1 MNISTKKGELQKMI
15 QKITDIQE
23 GVTFYVNEYGICSD
37 IDIDP
42 TLDTLMFQTFA
53 NSNVFGKMVHR
64 GTPTYTLRDVKKQFP
79 NIRKILIER
88 GVSDIDISNMMFPNV
103 KFVSSANPHFV
114 DGKNI
119 LINRTYGGTLQLNN
133 TFCKK
138 EDEVID
144 LKFISLI
151 TNFAFEGCM
160 SKNIVHSDTIHSIH
174 SHALDGYMLFGEDE
188 WTDGIKSLGSVLID
202 VDSNADVIELPVKIE
217 AVYNPDI
224 IKPIKKVII
233 HSKKQLP
240 LMKSKISA
248 ETVAFGKE
256 FNLDSLQFF
265 ENSVYGIQAE
275 NIEIPED
282 NQFFCSVD
290 GVVFSKDKKTL
301 VSYPKDKKGKY
312 EIPEGTKTI
321 WRNAFKESN
330 IPAVKIADSITHIQ
344 SYAFNSCDNLESI
357 EFGAGISDFGFFG
370 SCGIFAS
377 CNSLKEIELPLAAEN
392 LAPYMFDGSPIE
404 AITFHEGLKQIKSYD
419 FTDCPITD
427 ITFPTSLE
435 SIGSYNF
442 YSLETA
448 RVTNRIPDGLIRCM
462 TRRWNP
468 NDRDVSHH
476 PAIKD
481 LLYTIVITENGEEK
495 TLYIPRYLALGAS
508 SEVDT
513 FLSNFSWNLQPESYY
528 NMLFEKC
535 TEEFLQQETAIAMY
549 MINGDEEI
557 KKYLKKVSRKIVNR
571 LLREENEEKFATF
584 LQFGLLTERVLDSL
598 FRTAQE
604 NNMTTVQTYILN
616 EKEKIN
622 AKKAKKTSR
631 TGCQSFRI

>member
-1 MNISTKKGELQKMI
+1 MI

-23 GVTFYVNEYGICSD
+23 GVTFYVSEYGTCSN

-42 TLDTLMFQTFA
+42 ALDTLIFKTFSDA
-53 NSNVFGKMVHR
+53 NITGRMINR
-64 GTPTYTLRDVKKQFP
+64 GMPTYALRDVKKQFP
-79 NIRKILIER
+79 NIKKIFVER
-88 GVSDIDISNMMFPNV
+88 GVSKIDISNMMFPNV
-103 KFVSSANPHFV
+103 ELVNSDNPYFA

-119 LINRTYGGTLQLNN
+119 LINKTYNGMFRLNN

-144 LKFISLI
+144 LDCVSLI

-160 SKNIVHSDTIHSIH
+160 SKNIINPDTVCNIQSN
-174 SHALDGYMLFGEDE
+174 ALDGYMLFDEDE

-202 VDSNADVIELPVKIE
+202 VDSNADVIELPAKIE
-217 AVYNPDI
+217 AVYNPDV
-224 IKPIKKVII
+224 IKPMKKVII

-240 LMKSKISA
+240 LMKLKISA
-248 ETVAFGKE
+248 ETVAFGNE

-265 ENSVYGIQAE
+265 ESSVYGIQAE

-330 IPAVKIADSITHIQ
+330 IPAVKIADSVTHIQ
-344 SYAFNSCDNLESI
+344 SYAFHSCSNLESI

-370 SCGIFAS
+370 SSGIFAA
-377 CNSLKEIELPLAAEN
+377 CNSLKEIEIPSAVEN
-392 LAPYMFDGSPIE
+392 LAAYMFDGSPIE
-404 AITFHEGLKQIKSYD
+404 TIIFHEGLKQIRSYD
-419 FTDCPITD
+419 FADCPITD

-468 NDRDVSHH
+468 NDRNAIH

-481 LLYTIVITENGEEK
+481 LLYTVVITENGEEK
-495 TLYIPRYLALGAS
+495 TLYIPRYLALDAS
-508 SEVDT
+508 SELDT
-513 FLSNFSWNLQPESYY
+513 FLSNFSWNLKPESYY

-557 KKYLKKVSRKIVNR
+557 KKYLKKTSRKIVNR
-571 LLREENEEKFATF
+571 LLKEENEEKLVTF

-598 FRTAQE
+598 FKTAQD
-604 NNMTTVQTYILN
+604 NNMATVQTYILN

-622 AKKAKKTSR
+622 AKKSKKASR
-631 TGCQSFRI
+631 TGCPSFRI

>member
-1 MNISTKKGELQKMI
+1 MI

-23 GVTFYVNEYGICSD
+23 GVTFYVSEYGTCSN

-42 TLDTLMFQTFA
+42 ALDTLIFKTFSDA
-53 NSNVFGKMVHR
+53 NITGRMINR
-64 GTPTYTLRDVKKQFP
+64 GMPTYALRDVKKQFP
-79 NIRKILIER
+79 NIKKIFVER
-88 GVSDIDISNMMFPNV
+88 GVSKIDISNMMFPNV
-103 KFVSSANPHFV
+103 ELVNSDNPYFA

-119 LINRTYGGTLQLNN
+119 LINKTYNGMFRLNN

-144 LKFISLI
+144 LDCVSLI

-160 SKNIVHSDTIHSIH
+160 SKNIINPDTVCNIQSN
-174 SHALDGYMLFGEDE
+174 ALDGYMLFDEDE
-188 WTDGIKSLGSVLID
+188 WTDGIKSFGHVLID
-202 VDSNADVIELPVKIE
+202 VNAAADVIELPEKIE
-217 AVYNPDI
+217 AVYNPDV
-224 IKPIKKVII
+224 IKPMKKVIL
-233 HSKKQLP
+233 HSKEQLS
-240 LMKSKISA
+240 LMKSKMSA
-248 ETVAFGKE
+248 ETVTFGEE
-256 FNLDSLQFF
+256 FKLDSLQFF
-265 ENSVYGIQAE
+265 ENSVYGIQTE

-321 WRNAFKESN
+321 WRNAFTGSN

-344 SYAFNSCDNLESI
+344 SYAFNSCSNLESI
-357 EFGAGISDFGFFG
+357 EFGTGISDFGFFG
-370 SCGIFAS
+370 SSGIFTS
-377 CNSLKEIELPLAAEN
+377 CKSLKEIEIPPAVEN
-392 LAPYMFDGSPIE
+392 LAPSMFDASPIE
-404 AITFHEGLKQIKSYD
+404 KITFHEGLKQIKSYD
-419 FTDCPITD
+419 FTDCPIID
-427 ITFPTSLE
+427 IAFPASLE
-435 SIGSYNF
+435 SIGNCNF

-448 RVTNRIPDGLIRCM
+448 RVTYRIPDGLIRCM

-468 NDRDVSHH
+468 NDRNAIH

-481 LLYTIVITENGEEK
+481 LLYTVVITENGEEK
-495 TLYIPRYLALGAS
+495 TLYIPRYLALGVS
-508 SEVDT
+508 SELDT
-513 FLSNFSWNLQPESYY
+513 FLSNFSWNLKPESYY

-557 KKYLKKVSRKIVNR
+557 KKYLKKASRKIINR
-571 LLREENEEKFATF
+571 LLKEENEEKLVTF

-598 FRTAQE
+598 FKTAQD
-604 NNMTTVQTYILN
+604 NNMATVQTYILN

-622 AKKAKKTSR
+622 AKKSKKASR
-631 TGCQSFRI
+631 TGCPSFRI

>member
-1 MNISTKKGELQKMI
+1 
-15 QKITDIQE
+15 
-23 GVTFYVNEYGICSD
+23 
-37 IDIDP
+37 
-42 TLDTLMFQTFA
+42 
-53 NSNVFGKMVHR
+53 
-64 GTPTYTLRDVKKQFP
+64 
-79 NIRKILIER
+79 
-88 GVSDIDISNMMFPNV
+88 
-103 KFVSSANPHFV
+103 
-114 DGKNI
+114 
-119 LINRTYGGTLQLNN
+119 
-133 TFCKK
+133 
-138 EDEVID
+138 
-144 LKFISLI
+144 
-151 TNFAFEGCM
+151 
-160 SKNIVHSDTIHSIH
+160 
-174 SHALDGYMLFGEDE
+174 
-188 WTDGIKSLGSVLID
+188 
-202 VDSNADVIELPVKIE
+202 
-217 AVYNPDI
+217 
-224 IKPIKKVII
+224 
-233 HSKKQLP
+233 
-240 LMKSKISA
+240 MKSKISA

-282 NQFFCSVD
+282 NQFFYSVD

-344 SYAFNSCDNLESI
+344 SYAFNSCSNLESI

-377 CNSLKEIELPLAAEN
+377 CKSLKEIELPLAAEN

-419 FTDCPITD
+419 FTDCLITD

-535 TEEFLQQETAIAMY
+535 TEEFLQQETAIALY
-549 MINGDEEI
+549 MINCDEEI
-557 KKYLKKVSRKIVNR
+557 KKYLKKASRKIVNR

-622 AKKAKKTSR
+622 AKKAKKHPEQDASLSESNVSKPATLKWQVFLILEIWHIKKEQKKER
-631 TGCQSFRI
+631 SF

>member
-1 MNISTKKGELQKMI
+1 MI

-88 GVSDIDISNMMFPNV
+88 GVRDIDISNMMFPNV

-174 SHALDGYMLFGEDE
+174 SHALDGYILFRETE
-188 WTDGIKSLGSVLID
+188 WVNGIKSFGRVLVDID
-202 VDSNADVIELPVKIE
+202 LESDVIDLPAEINGVYTP
-217 AVYNPDI
+217 AV
-224 IKPIKKVII
+224 IKPLKKVIL
-233 HSKKQLP
+233 HSKKQLS
-240 LMKSKISA
+240 LMKSSISA
-248 ETVAFGKE
+248 ETVAFGEELK
-256 FNLDSLQFF
+256 LDSLLFF
-265 ENSVYGIQAE
+265 ESNVYGIQAE
-275 NIEIPED
+275 NIEIPAD

-290 GVVFSKDKKTL
+290 GVVFSKDKRIL
-301 VSYPKDKKGKY
+301 VSYPKNKPGKY
-312 EIPEGTKTI
+312 EIPEGTRTI
-321 WRNAFKESN
+321 WKNAFKESS
-330 IPAVKIADSITHIQ
+330 IPAVKIADSVTCIQ
-344 SYAFNSCDNLESI
+344 SYAFNSCRKLESI
-357 EFGAGISDFGFFG
+357 EFGTGISDFGFFG
-370 SCGIFAS
+370 SGGIFAA
-377 CNSLKEIELPLAAEN
+377 CQSLKEIEIPSDIEN
-392 LAPYMFDGSPIE
+392 LAAYMFDGSPIE
-404 AITFHEGLKQIKSYD
+404 TITFHEGLKQIQSYD

-427 ITFPTSLE
+427 ITFPASLE
-435 SIGSYNF
+435 SIGHCNF
-442 YSLETA
+442 YSLETV
-448 RVTNRIPDGLIRCM
+448 RVTNRIPDGLISCM
-462 TRRWNP
+462 ARRWNP
-468 NDRDVSHH
+468 NDRDTSHH
-476 PAIKD
+476 PAFKD
-481 LLYTIVITENGEEK
+481 LLYTIVITENGEET
-495 TLYIPRYLALGAS
+495 TLHIPRYLGTYDATELDA
-508 SEVDT
+508 
-513 FLSNFSWNLQPESYY
+513 FLSNFSWNLKPESYY

-535 TEEFLQQETAIAMY
+535 TEDFLQQETAIALY

-557 KKYLKKVSRKIVNR
+557 KKYLKKASRKIVNR
-571 LLREENEEKFATF
+571 LLKEENEEKLATF
-584 LQFGLLTERVLDSL
+584 LQFGLLTERVLDLL
-598 FRTAQE
+598 FKTAQE
-604 NNMTTVQTYILN
+604 NNMTTIQTYILN
-616 EKEKIN
+616 EKEKTN

-631 TGCQSFRI
+631 TGCPSFRI

>member
-1 MNISTKKGELQKMI
+1 MI

-23 GVTFYVNEYGICSD
+23 GVTFYVSEYGTCSN

-42 TLDTLMFQTFA
+42 ALDTLIFKTFSDA
-53 NSNVFGKMVHR
+53 NITGRMINR
-64 GTPTYTLRDVKKQFP
+64 GMPTYALRDVKKQFP
-79 NIRKILIER
+79 NIKKIFVER
-88 GVSDIDISNMMFPNV
+88 GVSKIDISNMMFPNV
-103 KFVSSANPHFV
+103 ELVNSYNPYFA

-119 LINRTYGGTLQLNN
+119 LINKTYNGMFRLNN

-144 LKFISLI
+144 LDCVSLI

-160 SKNIVHSDTIHSIH
+160 SKNIINPDTVCNIQSN
-174 SHALDGYMLFGEDE
+174 ALDGYMLFDEDE

-202 VDSNADVIELPVKIE
+202 VDSNADVIELPAKIE
-217 AVYNPDI
+217 AVYNPDV
-224 IKPIKKVII
+224 IKPMKKVII

-240 LMKSKISA
+240 LMKLKISA
-248 ETVAFGKE
+248 ETVAFGNE

-265 ENSVYGIQAE
+265 ESSVYGIQAE

-330 IPAVKIADSITHIQ
+330 IPAVKIADSVTHIQ
-344 SYAFNSCDNLESI
+344 SYAFHSCSNLESI

-370 SCGIFAS
+370 SSGIFAA
-377 CNSLKEIELPLAAEN
+377 CNSLKEIEIPSAVEN
-392 LAPYMFDGSPIE
+392 LAAYMFDGSPIE
-404 AITFHEGLKQIKSYD
+404 TIIFHEGLKQIRSYD
-419 FTDCPITD
+419 FADCPITD

-468 NDRDVSHH
+468 NDRNAIH

-481 LLYTIVITENGEEK
+481 LLYTVVITENGEEK
-495 TLYIPRYLALGAS
+495 TLYIPRYLALDAS
-508 SEVDT
+508 SELDT
-513 FLSNFSWNLQPESYY
+513 FLSNFSWNLKPESYY

-557 KKYLKKVSRKIVNR
+557 KKYLKKASRKIVNR

-598 FRTAQE
+598 FKTAQE

>member
-1 MNISTKKGELQKMI
+1 MLNKLESQK
-15 QKITDIQE
+15 
-23 GVTFYVNEYGICSD
+23 GVTLYLDTRDVCKD
-37 IDIDP
+37 IDIDDEV
-42 TLDTLMFQTFA
+42 TSLKFV
-53 NSNVFGKMVHR
+53 SNGYQKYCNVYYDLK
-64 GTPTYTLRDVKKQFP
+64 KINKQFP
-79 NIRKILIER
+79 NVTELVIDKYVSNIE
-88 GVSDIDISNMMFPNV
+88 ISNMMFPNV
-103 KFVSSANPHFV
+103 KKVVCEGENFKNCEMLVRVYNP
-114 DGKNI
+114 GCNPTI
-119 LINRTYGGTLQLNN
+119 QLYN
-133 TFCKK
+133 TFCHD
-138 EDEVID
+138 EDFVVDLAGISVIMPY
-144 LKFISLI
+144 
-151 TNFAFEGCM
+151 AFEGCM
-160 SKNIVHSDTIHSIH
+160 SKNIINLDTVCNIQSN
-174 SHALDGYMLFGEDE
+174 ALDGYMLFDEDE
-188 WTDGIKSLGSVLID
+188 WTDGIKSFGHVLID
-202 VDSNADVIELPVKIE
+202 VNAAADVIELPEKIE
-217 AVYNPDI
+217 AVYNPDV
-224 IKPIKKVII
+224 IKPMKKVIL
-233 HSKKQLP
+233 HSKEQLS
-240 LMKSKISA
+240 LMKSKMSA
-248 ETVAFGKE
+248 ETVTFGEE
-256 FNLDSLQFF
+256 FKLDSLQFF
-265 ENSVYGIQAE
+265 ENSAYGIQAE

-330 IPAVKIADSITHIQ
+330 IPAVKIADSVTHIQ

-481 LLYTIVITENGEEK
+481 LLYTIIITENGEEK

-508 SEVDT
+508 SELDV
-513 FLSNFSWNLQPESYY
+513 FLSNFSWNLKPESYY

-557 KKYLKKVSRKIVNR
+557 KKYLKKASRKIVNR

-598 FRTAQE
+598 FKTAQE

-622 AKKAKKTSR
+622 AKKAKKTFR

>member
-1 MNISTKKGELQKMI
+1 
-15 QKITDIQE
+15 
-23 GVTFYVNEYGICSD
+23 
-37 IDIDP
+37 
-42 TLDTLMFQTFA
+42 
-53 NSNVFGKMVHR
+53 
-64 GTPTYTLRDVKKQFP
+64 
-79 NIRKILIER
+79 
-88 GVSDIDISNMMFPNV
+88 
-103 KFVSSANPHFV
+103 
-114 DGKNI
+114 
-119 LINRTYGGTLQLNN
+119 
-133 TFCKK
+133 
-138 EDEVID
+138 
-144 LKFISLI
+144 
-151 TNFAFEGCM
+151 
-160 SKNIVHSDTIHSIH
+160 
-174 SHALDGYMLFGEDE
+174 
-188 WTDGIKSLGSVLID
+188 
-202 VDSNADVIELPVKIE
+202 
-217 AVYNPDI
+217 
-224 IKPIKKVII
+224 
-233 HSKKQLP
+233 
-240 LMKSKISA
+240 MKSKISA

-344 SYAFNSCDNLESI
+344 SYAFNSCSNLESI
-357 EFGAGISDFGFFG
+357 EFGAGISDFGFLEAAEYLLHAKAF
-370 SCGIFAS
+370 
-377 CNSLKEIELPLAAEN
+377 LKEIELPLAAEN

-419 FTDCPITD
+419 FTDCLITD

-495 TLYIPRYLALGAS
+495 TLYIPRYLALDAS

-535 TEEFLQQETAIAMY
+535 TEEFLQQETAIALY
-549 MINGDEEI
+549 MINCDEEI
-557 KKYLKKVSRKIVNR
+557 KKYLKKASRKIANR

>member
-1 MNISTKKGELQKMI
+1 MI

-23 GVTFYVNEYGICSD
+23 GVTFYVSEYGTCSN

-42 TLDTLMFQTFA
+42 ALDTLIFKTFSDA
-53 NSNVFGKMVHR
+53 NITGRMINR
-64 GTPTYTLRDVKKQFP
+64 GMPTYALRDVKKQFP
-79 NIRKILIER
+79 NIKKIFVER
-88 GVSDIDISNMMFPNV
+88 GVSKIDISNMMFPNV
-103 KFVSSANPHFV
+103 ELVNSDNPYFA

-119 LINRTYGGTLQLNN
+119 LINKTYNGMFRLNN

-144 LKFISLI
+144 LDCVSLI

-160 SKNIVHSDTIHSIH
+160 SKNIINPDTVCNIQSN
-174 SHALDGYMLFGEDE
+174 ALDGYMLFDEDE

-202 VDSNADVIELPVKIE
+202 VDSNADVIELPAKIE
-217 AVYNPDI
+217 AVYNPDV
-224 IKPIKKVII
+224 IKPMKKVII

-240 LMKSKISA
+240 LMKLKISA
-248 ETVAFGKE
+248 ETVAFGNE

-265 ENSVYGIQAE
+265 ESSVYGIQAE

-330 IPAVKIADSITHIQ
+330 IPAVKIADSVTHIQ
-344 SYAFNSCDNLESI
+344 SYAFHSCSNLESI

-370 SCGIFAS
+370 SSGIFAA
-377 CNSLKEIELPLAAEN
+377 CNSLKEIEIPSAVEN
-392 LAPYMFDGSPIE
+392 LAAYMFDGSPIE
-404 AITFHEGLKQIKSYD
+404 TIIFHEGLKQIRSYD
-419 FTDCPITD
+419 FADCPITD

-468 NDRDVSHH
+468 NHRNAIH

-481 LLYTIVITENGEEK
+481 LLYTVVITENGEEK
-495 TLYIPRYLALGAS
+495 TLYIPRYLALDAS
-508 SEVDT
+508 SELDT
-513 FLSNFSWNLQPESYY
+513 FLSNFSWNLKPESYY

-557 KKYLKKVSRKIVNR
+557 KKYLKKTSRKIVNR
-571 LLREENEEKFATF
+571 LLKEENEEKLVTF

-598 FRTAQE
+598 FKTAQD
-604 NNMTTVQTYILN
+604 NNMATVQTYILN

-622 AKKAKKTSR
+622 AKKSKKASR
-631 TGCQSFRI
+631 TGCPSFRI

>member
-1 MNISTKKGELQKMI
+1 MI

-88 GVSDIDISNMMFPNV
+88 GVSNIDISNMMFPNV

-144 LKFISLI
+144 LKCISLI

-188 WTDGIKSLGSVLID
+188 WTDGIKSLGSVLIG
-202 VDSNADVIELPVKIE
+202 VDSNADIIELPEKIE
-217 AVYNPDI
+217 AVYNPDV
-224 IKPIKKVII
+224 IKPMKKVII

-265 ENSVYGIQAE
+265 ESSVYGIQAE

-330 IPAVKIADSITHIQ
+330 IPAVRIADSVTHIQ
-344 SYAFNSCDNLESI
+344 SYAFHSCSNIESI

-370 SCGIFAS
+370 SGGIFAA
-377 CNSLKEIELPLAAEN
+377 CNSLKEIEIPSAVEN
-392 LAPYMFDGSPIE
+392 LAAYMFDGSPIE
-404 AITFHEGLKQIKSYD
+404 TIIFHKGLKQIKSYD

-468 NDRDVSHH
+468 NDRDVSQH

-481 LLYTIVITENGEEK
+481 LLYTIIITENGEEK

-508 SEVDT
+508 SELDV
-513 FLSNFSWNLQPESYY
+513 FLSNFSWNLKPESYY

-557 KKYLKKVSRKIVNR
+557 KKYLKKASRKIVNR

-598 FRTAQE
+598 FKTAQE

>member
-1 MNISTKKGELQKMI
+1 MI

-23 GVTFYVNEYGICSD
+23 GVTFYVSKYGTCSN

-42 TLDTLMFQTFA
+42 ALDTLIFKTFSDA
-53 NSNVFGKMVHR
+53 NITGRMINR
-64 GTPTYTLRDVKKQFP
+64 GMPTYALRDVKKQFP
-79 NIRKILIER
+79 NIKKIFVER
-88 GVSDIDISNMMFPNV
+88 GVSKIDISNMMFPNV
-103 KFVSSANPHFV
+103 ELVNSDNPYFA

-119 LINRTYGGTLQLNN
+119 LINKTYNGMFRLNN

-144 LKFISLI
+144 LDCVSLI

-160 SKNIVHSDTIHSIH
+160 SKNIINPDTVCNIQSN
-174 SHALDGYMLFGEDE
+174 ALDGYMLFDEDE
-188 WTDGIKSLGSVLID
+188 WTDGIKSFGHVLID
-202 VDSNADVIELPVKIE
+202 VNAAADVIELPEKIE
-217 AVYNPDI
+217 AVYNPDV
-224 IKPIKKVII
+224 IKPMKKVIL
-233 HSKKQLP
+233 HSKEQLS
-240 LMKSKISA
+240 LMKSKMSA
-248 ETVAFGKE
+248 ETVTFGEE
-256 FNLDSLQFF
+256 FKLDSLQFF
-265 ENSVYGIQAE
+265 ENSVYGIQTE

-344 SYAFNSCDNLESI
+344 SYAFNSCSNLESI

-370 SCGIFAS
+370 SGGIFAS
-377 CNSLKEIELPLAAEN
+377 CKSLKEIEIPSDIEN
-392 LAPYMFDGSPIE
+392 LAAYMFDGSPIE
-404 AITFHEGLKQIKSYD
+404 TITFHEGLKQIPSYD

-427 ITFPTSLE
+427 ITFPASLE
-435 SIGSYNF
+435 SIGHCNF
-442 YSLETA
+442 YSLETV
-448 RVTNRIPDGLIRCM
+448 RVTNRIPDGLISCM
-462 TRRWNP
+462 ARRWNP
-468 NDRDVSHH
+468 NDRDASHH
-476 PAIKD
+476 PAFKD
-481 LLYTIVITENGEEK
+481 LLYTIVITENGEET
-495 TLYIPRYLALGAS
+495 TLHIPRYLGTYDATELDA
-508 SEVDT
+508 
-513 FLSNFSWNLQPESYY
+513 FLSNFSWNLKPESYY

-535 TEEFLQQETAIAMY
+535 TEDFLQQETAIALY

-557 KKYLKKVSRKIVNR
+557 KKYLKKASRKIVNR

>member
-1 MNISTKKGELQKMI
+1 
-15 QKITDIQE
+15 
-23 GVTFYVNEYGICSD
+23 
-37 IDIDP
+37 
-42 TLDTLMFQTFA
+42 MF
-53 NSNVFGKMVHR
+53 R
-64 GTPTYTLRDVKKQFP
+64 
-79 NIRKILIER
+79 
-88 GVSDIDISNMMFPNV
+88 
-103 KFVSSANPHFV
+103 
-114 DGKNI
+114 
-119 LINRTYGGTLQLNN
+119 LNN

-144 LKFISLI
+144 LDCVSLI

-160 SKNIVHSDTIHSIH
+160 SKNIINPDTVCNIQSN
-174 SHALDGYMLFGEDE
+174 ALDGYMLFDEDE

-202 VDSNADVIELPVKIE
+202 VDSNADVIELPAKIE
-217 AVYNPDI
+217 AVYNPDV
-224 IKPIKKVII
+224 IKPMKKVII

-240 LMKSKISA
+240 LMKLKISA
-248 ETVAFGKE
+248 ETVAFGNE

-265 ENSVYGIQAE
+265 ESSVYGIQAE

-344 SYAFNSCDNLESI
+344 SYAFNSCSNLESI

-370 SCGIFAS
+370 SGGIFAS
-377 CNSLKEIELPLAAEN
+377 CKSLKEIEIPSDIEN
-392 LAPYMFDGSPIE
+392 LAAYMFDGSPIE
-404 AITFHEGLKQIKSYD
+404 TITFHEGLKQIPSYD

-427 ITFPTSLE
+427 ITFPASLE
-435 SIGSYNF
+435 SIGHCNF
-442 YSLETA
+442 YSLETV
-448 RVTNRIPDGLIRCM
+448 RVTNRIPDGLISCM
-462 TRRWNP
+462 ARRWNP
-468 NDRDVSHH
+468 NDRDASHH
-476 PAIKD
+476 PAFKD
-481 LLYTIVITENGEEK
+481 LLYTIVITENGEET
-495 TLYIPRYLALGAS
+495 TLHIPRYLGTYDATELDA
-508 SEVDT
+508 
-513 FLSNFSWNLQPESYY
+513 FLSNFSWNLKPESYY

-535 TEEFLQQETAIAMY
+535 TEDFLQQETAIALY

-557 KKYLKKVSRKIVNR
+557 KKYLKKASRKIVNR

>member
-1 MNISTKKGELQKMI
+1 MEQTVYESNVPRVYTLYRVSTIGQVEKDDIPMQKQVCRDFAKKQGWVVVKEFSEKGISGYKVSAK
-15 QKITDIQE
+15 DRDAIQE
-23 GVTFYVNEYGICSD
+23 IQVVVAPYDVRQSGFTGGGINAITKQGTNETHGSAYTYFNNQNMYGKYS
-37 IDIDP
+37 
-42 TLDTLMFQTFA
+42 A
-53 NSNVFGKMVHR
+53 VR
-64 GTPTYTLRDVKKQFP
+64 GYEKSPMSQQF
-79 NIRKILIER
+79 
-88 GVSDIDISNMMFPNV
+88 D
-103 KFVSSANPHFV
+103 
-114 DGKNI
+114 
-119 LINRTYGGTLQLNN
+119 RTYGGTLQLNN
-133 TFCKK
+133 TCCKK

-174 SHALDGYMLFGEDE
+174 SHALDGYMLFCEDE

-202 VDSNADVIELPVKIE
+202 VDSNADVIELPAKIE

-344 SYAFNSCDNLESI
+344 SYAFNSCSNLESI

-377 CNSLKEIELPLAAEN
+377 CKSLKEIELPLAAEN

-419 FTDCPITD
+419 FTDCLITD

-481 LLYTIVITENGEEK
+481 LLYTIVITKNGEEK

-535 TEEFLQQETAIAMY
+535 TEEFLQQETAIALY
-549 MINGDEEI
+549 MINCDEEI
-557 KKYLKKVSRKIVNR
+557 KKYLKKASRKIVNR

-598 FRTAQE
+598 FRTA
-604 NNMTTVQTYILN
+604 
-616 EKEKIN
+616 
-622 AKKAKKTSR
+622 
-631 TGCQSFRI
+631 

>member
-1 MNISTKKGELQKMI
+1 MI

-23 GVTFYVNEYGICSD
+23 GVTFYVSEYGTCSN

-42 TLDTLMFQTFA
+42 ALDTLIFKTFSDA
-53 NSNVFGKMVHR
+53 NITGRMINR
-64 GTPTYTLRDVKKQFP
+64 GMPTYALRDVKKQFP
-79 NIRKILIER
+79 NIKKIFVER
-88 GVSDIDISNMMFPNV
+88 GVSKIDISNMMFPNV
-103 KFVSSANPHFV
+103 ELVNSDNPYFA

-344 SYAFNSCDNLESI
+344 SYAFNSCSNLESI

-370 SCGIFAS
+370 SGGIFAS
-377 CNSLKEIELPLAAEN
+377 CKSLKEIEIPSDIEN
-392 LAPYMFDGSPIE
+392 LAAYMFDGSPIE
-404 AITFHEGLKQIKSYD
+404 TITFHEGLKQIPSYD

-427 ITFPTSLE
+427 ITFPASLE
-435 SIGSYNF
+435 SIGHCNF
-442 YSLETA
+442 YSLETV
-448 RVTNRIPDGLIRCM
+448 RVTNRIPDGLISCM
-462 TRRWNP
+462 ARRWNP
-468 NDRDVSHH
+468 NDRDASHH
-476 PAIKD
+476 PAFKD
-481 LLYTIVITENGEEK
+481 LLYTIVITENGEET
-495 TLYIPRYLALGAS
+495 TLHIPRYLGTYDATELDA
-508 SEVDT
+508 
-513 FLSNFSWNLQPESYY
+513 FLSNFSWNLKPESYY

-535 TEEFLQQETAIAMY
+535 TEDFLQQETAIALY

-557 KKYLKKVSRKIVNR
+557 KKYLKKASRKIVNR

>member
-1 MNISTKKGELQKMI
+1 MI

-88 GVSDIDISNMMFPNV
+88 GVNNIDISNMMFPNV

-144 LKFISLI
+144 LKCISLI

-160 SKNIVHSDTIHSIH
+160 SKNIVHSDTIHTIH
-174 SHALDGYMLFGEDE
+174 SHALDGYMLFGKNE

-202 VDSNADVIELPVKIE
+202 VDSNADVIELPAKIE

-265 ENSVYGIQAE
+265 ENSVYGIQTE

-321 WRNAFKESN
+321 WRNAFTGSN

-344 SYAFNSCDNLESI
+344 SYAFNSCSNLESI
-357 EFGAGISDFGFFG
+357 EFGTGISDFGFFG
-370 SCGIFAS
+370 SSGIFTS
-377 CNSLKEIELPLAAEN
+377 CKSLKEIEIPPAVEN
-392 LAPYMFDGSPIE
+392 LAPSMFDASPIE
-404 AITFHEGLKQIKSYD
+404 KITFHKGLKQIKSYD
-419 FTDCPITD
+419 FTDCPIID
-427 ITFPTSLE
+427 ITFPASLE
-435 SIGSYNF
+435 SIGNCNF

-448 RVTNRIPDGLIRCM
+448 RVTDKIPDGLIRCM

-468 NDRDVSHH
+468 NDRNAIH

-481 LLYTIVITENGEEK
+481 LLYTVVITENGEEK
-495 TLYIPRYLALGAS
+495 TLYIPRYLALDAS
-508 SEVDT
+508 SELDT
-513 FLSNFSWNLQPESYY
+513 FLSNFSWNLKPESYY

-557 KKYLKKVSRKIVNR
+557 KKYLKKTSRKIVNR
-571 LLREENEEKFATF
+571 LLKEENEEKLVTF

-598 FRTAQE
+598 FKTAQD
-604 NNMTTVQTYILN
+604 NNMATVQTYILN

-622 AKKAKKTSR
+622 AKKSKKASR
-631 TGCQSFRI
+631 TGCPSFRI

>member
-1 MNISTKKGELQKMI
+1 MI

-88 GVSDIDISNMMFPNV
+88 GVNNIDISNMMFPNV
-103 KFVSSANPHFV
+103 KFISSANPYFV

-119 LINRTYGGTLQLNN
+119 LINRTYSGTLQLNN
-133 TFCKK
+133 VFCKK

-144 LKFISLI
+144 LKNISLI

-160 SKNIVHSDTIHSIH
+160 SKNIVHSDTIHTIH
-174 SHALDGYMLFGEDE
+174 SHALDGYMLFGKDE

-202 VDSNADVIELPVKIE
+202 VDSNADVIELPAKIE

-256 FNLDSLQFF
+256 FSLDSLQFF

-301 VSYPKDKKGKY
+301 VSYPKDKKR
-312 EIPEGTKTI
+312 EI
-321 WRNAFKESN
+321 
-330 IPAVKIADSITHIQ
+330 
-344 SYAFNSCDNLESI
+344 
-357 EFGAGISDFGFFG
+357 
-370 SCGIFAS
+370 
-377 CNSLKEIELPLAAEN
+377 
-392 LAPYMFDGSPIE
+392 
-404 AITFHEGLKQIKSYD
+404 
-419 FTDCPITD
+419 
-427 ITFPTSLE
+427 
-435 SIGSYNF
+435 
-442 YSLETA
+442 
-448 RVTNRIPDGLIRCM
+448 
-462 TRRWNP
+462 
-468 NDRDVSHH
+468 
-476 PAIKD
+476 
-481 LLYTIVITENGEEK
+481 
-495 TLYIPRYLALGAS
+495 
-508 SEVDT
+508 
-513 FLSNFSWNLQPESYY
+513 
-528 NMLFEKC
+528 
-535 TEEFLQQETAIAMY
+535 
-549 MINGDEEI
+549 
-557 KKYLKKVSRKIVNR
+557 
-571 LLREENEEKFATF
+571 
-584 LQFGLLTERVLDSL
+584 
-598 FRTAQE
+598 
-604 NNMTTVQTYILN
+604 
-616 EKEKIN
+616 
-622 AKKAKKTSR
+622 
-631 TGCQSFRI
+631 